1 MHISRTVEV
10 IVGFFVAIGFIALFF
25 LSMQVSN
32 LSSLSSDA
40 GYQITARFENIG
52 SLKVRSPVTVAG
64 VKVGR
69 VSEIEFD
76 SETFEAFVTMKING
90 RFDRFPVDSSASI
103 LTAGLLGEQYIGLDP
118 GGDDEFLVNHSE
130 LEITQSA
137 LLLEKIIGQF
147 LFSQKSAD

>member
-10 IVGFFVAIGFIALFF
+10 IVGFFVAIGLIALFF

-69 VSEIEFD
+69 VSGIEFD
-76 SETFEAFVTMKING
+76 GETFEALVTMNIEGK
-90 RFDRFPVDSSASI
+90 FDQFPLDSSASI
-103 LTAGLLGEQYIGLDP
+103 LTAGLLGEQYIGLEP
-118 GGDDEFLVNHSE
+118 GGDDELLVDQSE

-147 LFSQKSAD
+147 LFSQNQDE

>member
-32 LSSLSSDA
+32 LGSLNSDG
-40 GYQITARFENIG
+40 GYEVTARFENIG

-76 SETFEAFVTMKING
+76 SETFEAFVTMKIDG
-90 RFDRFPVDSSASI
+90 RFDQFPLDSSASI

-118 GGDDEFLVNHSE
+118 GGDDEVLVDRSE

-137 LLLEKIIGQF
+137 LLLEKIVGQF
-147 LFSQKSAD
+147 LFSQNSGE